1 MESLPQSSPLREF
14 YPEDSYPGGE
24 LDHLPLTVIV
34 FTVIY
39 TGGYYPSPFGRVK
52 YWVVGPEGG
61 QKESSKSP
69 DYSFNLF

>member
-24 LDHLPLTVIV
+24 PDHLPLTVIV

-39 TGGYYPSPFGRVK
+39 IQAGIIRLRL
-52 YWVVGPEGG
+52 
-61 QKESSKSP
+61 
-69 DYSFNLF
+69 DA